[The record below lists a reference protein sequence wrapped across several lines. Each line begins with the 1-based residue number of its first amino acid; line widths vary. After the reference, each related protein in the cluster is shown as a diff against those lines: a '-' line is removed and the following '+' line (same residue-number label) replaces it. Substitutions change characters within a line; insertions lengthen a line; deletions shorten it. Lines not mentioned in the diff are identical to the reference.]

1 MVGMYAAG
9 TTYEV
14 TGKGF
19 DPEARA
25 LQFPGKIREATV
37 PKGMWK
43 IEEHEPEFHGNCK
56 CKRININL
64 LRGKSTIFF
73 AVSAATCC
81 DDLVEPT

>member
-19 DPEARA
+19 DPEARP

-37 PKGMWK
+37 PKSMWK
-43 IEEHEPEFHGNCK
+43 IEENETEFHGNCM
-56 CKRININL
+56 CELSVNAFINKHL
-64 LRGKSTIFF
+64 LLGKSIY
-73 AVSAATCC
+73 
-81 DDLVEPT
+81 